1 MMITYKKLIYM
12 PNHDGGGGEGEGV
25 DEERRRWG

>member
-1 MMITYKKLIYM
+1 MMITYKKIIYM
-12 PNHDGGGGEGEGV
+12 PNHDGGGEGEGV